1 MITQTEIETLAAQ
14 IVKAD
19 RERQELIYNL
29 TDEDVRLVN
38 VRAAEIACEIA
49 AEACSEAAIARAE
62 ADQSVAFLRLAR
74 AAGCPDN
81 IAVIPWLHER
91 GLVERIDG
99 RWRFKKAKPEA
110 AAPAPAITP
119 ED

>member
-49 AEACSEAAIARAE
+49 AEACSE